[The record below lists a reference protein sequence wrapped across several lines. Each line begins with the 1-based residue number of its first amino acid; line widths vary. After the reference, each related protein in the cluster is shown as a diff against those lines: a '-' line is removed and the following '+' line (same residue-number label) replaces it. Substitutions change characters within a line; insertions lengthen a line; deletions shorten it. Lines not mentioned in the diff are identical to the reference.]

1 MDSKIL
7 FLSECVQSL
16 VTKKKTQMKTV
27 FTATLHGLTRN
38 KEIVQ
43 RAYDLG
49 IGITYKSLMRLHDSW
64 ALDEFGKSEI
74 CHAELA
80 EEKVGTVIIDNDD

>member
-1 MDSKIL
+1 MKEGDEMDSKIL

-27 FTATLHGLTRN
+27 FTVTLHGLTRN

-43 RAYDLG
+43 RAYNLG
-49 IGITYKSLMRLHDSW
+49 IGITYKK
-64 ALDEFGKSEI
+64 FGDFTI
-74 CHAELA
+74 VGHYMNLR
-80 EEKVGTVIIDNDD
+80 KVRSVPQS